1 MDLNGI
7 FLVDED
13 LVEAPKSIDST
24 VIKLMCCFKG
34 NKQVYYYLDN
44 VGGYVYEDMIEILE
58 GLQIKKKM
66 KMKKTA
72 TTSEHIGSSSS
83 ALTRSSDRL
92 LSIDAK
98 PYLNGF
104 VSKILANSQVRETCL
119 PAHINMNAN

>member
-1 MDLNGI
+1 M
-7 FLVDED
+7 VDED
-13 LVEAPKSIDST
+13 LVEAPKSVDST

-58 GLQIKKKM
+58 GLKIKKKM

-72 TTSEHIGSSSS
+72 TTSEHTGSSSS

-92 LSIDAK
+92 LSVDAK